1 MVRKFM
7 DKCDEADTVLDRRM
21 TQLAES
27 RNDFDKLLSRD
38 EFHEG
43 CEEIKRRQRVLLAIA
58 THILDEERAATNA
71 RIDRVEADVQELKA
85 R

>member
-7 DKCDEADTVLDRRM
+7 DKRDEADTVLDRRM

-43 CEEIKRRQRVLLAIA
+43 CKEIKRRQRVLLALA
-58 THILDEERAATNA
+58 THILDEDRATTKAWL
-71 RIDRVEADVQELKA
+71 DRVEADVQELKA